1 MNDMTS
7 NKRLLVHRDG
17 EEGGFEI
24 EPQGNGNTAK
34 VVTPPNDLPDWA
46 INEQIVSA
54 DMKERREFYE
64 QRVGAEGYTDILGK
78 EEAIQFQDLKWTA
91 VDNEGDLVII
101 EPNHSWRLENLADIL
116 GLDTSAEAFDAMQH
130 DAMIVADYTANPTDE
145 QTLAEA
151 ERQDFGAVKD
161 AKAAQG

>member
-1 MNDMTS
+1 MNDTTS
-7 NKRLLVHRDG
+7 KKRILIHREG

-24 EPQGNGNTAK
+24 ELQGNGKTAK
-34 VVTPPNDLPDWA
+34 VATPPNELPDWA

-54 DMKERREFYE
+54 DMGERKEFYE
-64 QRVGAEGYTDILGK
+64 RRVGAEGYTDILGK

-116 GLDTSAEAFDAMQH
+116 GLDTSAESFDTMDH
-130 DAMIVADYTANPTDE
+130 DAMVVADYLANPTDE

-151 ERQDFGAVKD
+151 EQQSFGEVERQTANG
-161 AKAAQG
+161 